1 MKKKLLIA
9 IPLFLVFAVVILFAV
24 ALSGGRSLTEGVI
37 LETESGTKY
46 FVDTKT
52 STPIIMKPINDIV
65 EKQIDGVR
73 DGYGVLLLHDGVE
86 ETYPAR
92 TGAYIL
98 IDLKKA
104 VELSRYD
111 ELISQLKDMEVP
123 AVEENKTNK

>member
-9 IPLFLVFAVVILFAV
+9 IPLFLVFSVMILFAV

-37 LETESGTKY
+37 LETESGAKY

-52 STPIIMKPINDIV
+52 STPIIMKPMNDIV

-98 IDLKKA
+98 IDLKKT
-104 VELSRYD
+104 VDLSNYD
-111 ELISQLKDMEVP
+111 ELIGKLEGLEVP
-123 AVEENKTNK
+123 ADGG